1 MAGCVA
7 VWLDGR
13 DLHVSNTGAP
23 LNIEGVQ
30 ALAALRASGKSA
42 DAGVGQFGVGFTAV
56 LAVSDE
62 IELRSVSGS
71 IRFSAAQTRELL
83 ARSDIPAASRVP
95 VLRLVWPTLDRPVE
109 GADTEIVLRLR
120 DGVDAVA
127 LLAAMRS
134 EAVDL
139 LLELPA
145 LESIRIGD
153 DEFRRTQ
160 RAFSAGVDEISI
172 GDQNWLQYQTPR
184 ARWLVP
190 VVGERVSPVG
200 SDVLRAPTRSDEE
213 LSLPALLIADV
224 RMQPDRRRVL
234 PGARIAELAAGYS
247 EFVRALPAPDRIAMV
262 PVPSL
267 GRSAVDSILREA
279 IIAEL
284 RESAWVPVIG
294 DDEVAIPT
302 RATVLPGLTS
312 ELASVLAE
320 VIPDLVR
327 PEVSGQH
334 QLAALAQV
342 DVHRIGLARV
352 AELLSGLQR
361 SPRWWHELYAALDGL
376 VIDSVAAEELGS
388 IAVPLADGRTVT
400 GPRTTVT
407 ADSLELIE
415 NDSTTTLPVHW
426 ARLVHPA
433 ASHPLLGRLGSR
445 HVDAADLLADPALQ
459 SAIEDV
465 HDDEADELAD
475 AVLAL
480 AAKVSDP
487 STLPSWLGLLPLP
500 DTDGELR
507 SADEL
512 LLPGA
517 PLHDVLVDES
527 PFGTIDR
534 ALVERFGGEALRAVG
549 VGWTFSVIRDEL
561 PTGPD
566 HDLDDE
572 VSWWSTLTS
581 DPDTLVAVRDLDLVD
596 DHRWPQALSL
606 LAQDSVT
613 APLLRD
619 RDGYVAWWLR
629 RHASVDGQR
638 LGALRYV
645 GDATFDGVLDALVH
659 PHAEALRGVLAAADD
674 LDAELVQVIVDQLA
688 EPARTPTP
696 AVVADIY
703 RRLGAAVASG
713 VVDAEQVGLPDGVRT
728 LSGAVVDPA
737 TALVLDKPWFAAVV
751 PLDRLVV
758 GSIETSSSLAQLL
771 DLPVASESIT
781 GEIVGEGSVS
791 SWDREPLAV
800 LFFVG
805 LGLPC
810 PVGEV
815 VVHDELT
822 VRFSGAV
829 DGCASVP
836 FWVTD
841 AGVTHVRANWTTA
854 Q

>member
-1 MAGCVA
+1 MAGAVA
-7 VWLDGR
+7 VWIEGR

-30 ALAALRASGKSA
+30 ALSALRASGKAA

-62 IELRSVSGS
+62 IELRSTSGS
-71 IRFSAAQTRELL
+71 VRFSAEQTRELL
-83 ARSDIPAASRVP
+83 VDNEIPAASRVP
-95 VLRLVWPTLDRPVE
+95 VLRLVWPAADRPVE

-127 LLAAMRS
+127 LVAAMRT

-139 LLELPA
+139 LLELTA
-145 LESIRIGD
+145 LESIRIG
-153 DEFRRTQ
+153 EHAFRRSV
-160 RAFSAGVDEISI
+160 RVHSPGVDEISI
-172 GDQNWLQYQTPR
+172 GEQRWLQYRTTR

-190 VVGERVSPVG
+190 VVGERATPIG

-213 LSLPALLIADV
+213 LSLPALLIADIP
-224 RMQPDRRRVL
+224 MQPDRRRVL
-234 PGARIAELAAGYS
+234 PGSRIAELATGYS
-247 EFVRALPAPDRIAMV
+247 EFVRAMPVPDRIALV
-262 PVPSL
+262 PGPSL
-267 GRSAVDSILREA
+267 GRSAIDSILRES
-279 IIAEL
+279 IIDEL
-284 RESAWVPVIG
+284 RGNAWLPVIG

-302 RATVLPGLTS
+302 RATVLPGLTGD
-312 ELASVLAE
+312 LAEVLSE
-320 VIPDLVR
+320 VIPDLVL
-327 PEVSGQH
+327 PSLSGHH
-334 QLAALAQV
+334 QLAALGQV
-342 DVHRIGLARV
+342 DVHKIGLARV
-352 AELLSGLQR
+352 AEMLSGLQR

-407 ADSLELIE
+407 ADSLDLFE
-415 NDSTTTLPVHW
+415 NDSATTLPVHW

-445 HVDAADLLADPALQ
+445 HVDASDLLADPALR
-459 SAIEDV
+459 SSIEDV
-465 HDDEADELAD
+465 PDDEADELAD

-480 AAKVSDP
+480 AARVSDP
-487 STLPSWLGLLPLP
+487 STLPSWLGLLPLR

-527 PFGTIDR
+527 PFGTVDP
-534 ALVERFGGEALRAVG
+534 ALVDRYGDAALRAVG

-572 VSWWSTLTS
+572 PLWWSTLNC
-581 DPDTLVAVRDLDLVD
+581 DPDTLIAVRDLDLVD
-596 DHRWPQALSL
+596 EHRWSEALAL
-606 LAQDSVT
+606 LAQDSST
-613 APLLRD
+613 APLLRE
-619 RDGYVAWWLR
+619 RSGYVAWWLR

-645 GDATFDGVLDALVH
+645 GDPTFDGVLDVLVH
-659 PHAEALRGVLAAADD
+659 PHAEELRDLLPAADD
-674 LDAELVQVIVDQLA
+674 LDAELVQVVVDQLA
-688 EPARTPTP
+688 DPQRSPTP
-696 AVVADIY
+696 AVVVDSY
-703 RRLGAAVASG
+703 RRLAAAVASG
-713 VVDAEQVGLPDGVRT
+713 AVDPEQVALPDGVRT
-728 LSGAVVDPA
+728 LTGAVVDPA
-737 TALVLDKPWFAAVV
+737 TALVLDKPWFGAVV

-758 GSIETSSSLAQLL
+758 GSIESAAALAQLL
-771 DLPVASESIT
+771 DLPLASESIL
-781 GEIVGEGSVS
+781 GEIVGEGTVS

-800 LFFVG
+800 LFFAG

-810 PVGEV
+810 PGGDV
-815 VVHDELT
+815 VVHDELR
-822 VRFSGAV
+822 VRFSGAAE
-829 DGCASVP
+829 GCASVP
-836 FWVTD
+836 FWVTE